1 MRERAVAR
9 IAAGESVRKV
19 ALALSVAPSSVG
31 WTQRLR
37 ATGSVAPGKIGGH
50 GPPKIA
56 GTHRAWLVARTA
68 AAFTLRGLVAEL
80 AGRGLRVDSRTVWT
94 FLRREGPQARAVE
107 DPPGPH

>member
-1 MRERAVAR
+1 MVRLLAMDAGTAVAR

-37 ATGSVAPGKIGGH
+37 VTGSVAPGKIGGH

-56 GTHRAWLVARTA
+56 GAHRAWLVARTA
-68 AAFTLRGLVAEL
+68 PSA
-80 AGRGLRVDSRTVWT
+80 SPC
-94 FLRREGPQARAVE
+94 RE
-107 DPPGPH
+107 